1 MSTRALEDICEKLC
15 RELDEIAKKPELG
28 AGDLDIVHKLT
39 DTMKNIYKIEMYE
52 EDGGYSR
59 AGEWEADIC
68 AAVTDAAAATPIV
81 GSTMCVATTAALTLA
96 RLSAA
101 A

>member
-1 MSTRALEDICEKLC
+1 MNTRALEDISEKLC

-39 DTMKNIYKIEMYE
+39 GTMKNIYKIEMYE

-59 AGEWEADIC
+59 
-68 AAVTDAAAATPIV
+68 TDARERMRSQMEDMMRDADDDRTREAIRRCMNELD
-81 GSTMCVATTAALTLA
+81 S
-96 RLSAA
+96 
-101 A
+101 